1 LPPRG
6 AASSTS
12 TSWRRSTPTPS
23 KAEQNAIHELGLD
36 QRIEDITITLDRQ
49 VHLIRPLER
58 NRSMFVYVAL
68 DKASSNL
75 GMARIQLKAIE
86 AAMVV

>member
-1 LPPRG
+1 
-6 AASSTS
+6 
-12 TSWRRSTPTPS
+12 
-23 KAEQNAIHELGLD
+23 
-36 QRIEDITITLDRQ
+36 
-49 VHLIRPLER
+49 
-58 NRSMFVYVAL
+58 MFVYVAL